1 MALRTGIPLLFQ
13 QYTALLNKNFL
24 LSWRHKAATIAQLFS
39 SLFFIFLI
47 FLIEKATL
55 SLTSATTSFRTVT
68 DPDPLLFPP
77 IPPCEDKFYVKPPC
91 FDFVW
96 SGNES
101 ARLQKIVG
109 RIMANNPGRP
119 IPQDKVKSF
128 KTINDTEQW
137 LFSEPMHCPAA
148 LHFIERNATVISYG
162 VQTNSTPVR
171 KRGHYEDPTFKF
183 QIPLQIAA
191 EREISRSMIGDKNFN
206 WVIGFKEFAH
216 PPKTAFSGVAK
227 MGPTFFFLQ
236 LPCLVLCSSS

>member
-1 MALRTGIPLLFQ
+1 
-13 QYTALLNKNFL
+13 
-24 LSWRHKAATIAQLFS
+24 
-39 SLFFIFLI
+39 
-47 FLIEKATL
+47 
-55 SLTSATTSFRTVT
+55 
-68 DPDPLLFPP
+68 
-77 IPPCEDKFYVKPPC
+77 
-91 FDFVW
+91 
-96 SGNES
+96 
-101 ARLQKIVG
+101 
-109 RIMANNPGRP
+109 MANNPGRP

-227 MGPTFFFLQ
+227 MGPTFFLAIAMFGFVFQLMNLVTEKELKLRQAMTMMGLYDTAYWLSWLTWEGFITIFASLFTVLFGMMFQFRFFLRNSFVVVFLVFFLFQ
-236 LPCLVLCSSS
+236 LNMVSLFVLVLNDHYIMYTHQD